1 MFEQSPSSGSGVL
14 RSEVHLTSKRDPGK
28 PVGRSEELK
37 TIAAALRP
45 LTHRNPGYLL
55 VHGPA
60 GVGKTTAVNHVLD
73 QIEEETR
80 VKSAYINCWQYD
92 TRPSLFTEFL
102 IQLGYPAPRKGKP
115 VDELL
120 SRIREWLD
128 KNRSVALALDEF
140 DQLNDKAAVLYN
152 LYQLNQRAENSI
164 GVVVT
169 SNRPPDD
176 LELDPR
182 TESRIG
188 CNELEFEPYSAE
200 EIATILDDRV
210 EEAFHPGT
218 VPEAVI
224 ETIAARVADQSGDC
238 RRALEHL
245 LEAGRLADRRNASKI
260 TDDVLDNVL
269 DQ

>member
-1 MFEQSPSSGSGVL
+1 MFERSSSAGSGVL
-14 RSEVHLTSKRDPGK
+14 RSEVHLTAKRDPEE
-28 PVGRSEELK
+28 PIGRSTELK

-45 LTHRNPGYLL
+45 LTRRKPGYLL

-80 VKSAYINCWQYD
+80 VQSARINCWQYD
-92 TRPSLFTEFL
+92 TRPSLFTQLL

-140 DQLNDKAAVLYN
+140 DQLDDKAAVLYN

-164 GVVVT
+164 GVIVT

-182 TESRIG
+182 TESRIA
-188 CNELEFEPYSAE
+188 CHELEFEPYSTE
-200 EIATILDDRV
+200 ELEAILEDRI
-210 EEAFHPGT
+210 EQAFHPGT
-218 VPEAVI
+218 VPDEII
-224 ETIAARVADQSGDC
+224 EKITTTVAGQSGDC
-238 RRALEHL
+238 RRALEYL
-245 LEAGRLADRRNASKI
+245 LDAGRLADRRNASQI
-260 TDDVLDNVL
+260 TDDVLEDVL
-269 DQ
+269 EQ